1 MASGAIRGPIFFPT
15 KCLPIYYRPLLA
27 VHILSEESQM
37 NEELKEQ
44 LEIMNANL
52 NTVALNQAML
62 YAELKEIE
70 GRLPEQEAEG

>member
-1 MASGAIRGPIFFPT
+1 MASGAIRGPIFLPT
-15 KCLPIYYRPLLA
+15 QCLPIYYRPPRRYYS
-27 VHILSEESQM
+27 IGGISM
-37 NEELKEQ
+37 DEELKQQ

-52 NTVALNQAML
+52 NTVAQNQAML

>member
-1 MASGAIRGPIFFPT
+1 MD
-15 KCLPIYYRPLLA
+15 
-27 VHILSEESQM
+27 
-37 NEELKEQ
+37 EELKQQ